1 MLETRQARLQTL
13 LPALALGLSTLAF
26 IIAKTGRDAMFFQGS
41 GGLLQLPLIYI
52 NIAGAALPLAL
63 LFVKSMKIWGARP
76 ARVGILWFAAGV
88 LAMAAPFL
96 EPGENTLLLA
106 VFF

>member
-26 IIAKTGRDAMFFQGS
+26 IIAKTGRDALFFQGS

-63 LFVKSMKIWGARP
+63 LFVKAMKIWGARS
-76 ARVGILWFAAGV
+76 ARIGILLFAAAV
-88 LAMAAPFL
+88 PAVASAFF
-96 EPGENTLLLA
+96 EPGRNTPPL
-106 VFF
+106 